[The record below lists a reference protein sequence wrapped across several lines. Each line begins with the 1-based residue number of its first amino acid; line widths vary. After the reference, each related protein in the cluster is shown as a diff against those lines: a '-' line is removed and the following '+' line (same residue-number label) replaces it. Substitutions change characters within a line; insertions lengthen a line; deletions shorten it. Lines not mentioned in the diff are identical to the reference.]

1 MNTFGVCRP
10 VHPYCTFT
18 PKAFVGITSIL
29 IGSLMK
35 DMVMSANPQ
44 RTTKQGKNT
53 SQHKLLKSLLKYLIL
68 FMSKASE

>member
-1 MNTFGVCRP
+1 
-10 VHPYCTFT
+10 
-18 PKAFVGITSIL
+18 
-29 IGSLMK
+29 MK